1 MEIYAQRYGS
11 GDKVLFLHGAGGNAR
26 SWYFQKEYLKAYV
39 EVIPVDMPG
48 HGVNADGDGLHSI
61 EEYRDYVYEV
71 TKKLEIDK
79 CYVVGHSMGGAV
91 ALSFALA
98 HQDMLKGLVLITT
111 GAKLRIVPEI
121 LEGLKTDKEKAIR
134 AVMDFGFAQTSPAKL
149 KEGGVKEMM
158 GCKTEVIYG
167 DFDACEHFDATDSVS
182 RIKVPTLII
191 AGKYD
196 LLTPPKFSEYLHR
209 KIEGSRFVL
218 VEDAGHMV
226 TLEKPKEVNE
236 AIREFV
242 EAKSHRPQVADQKI

>member
-1 MEIYAQRYGS
+1 MEIYAQRYG
-11 GDKVLFLHGAGGNAR
+11 GGEKVLLLHGAGGNAR

-48 HGVNADGDGLHSI
+48 HGVNAAGDGLHSI
-61 EEYRDYVYEV
+61 EEYRDHVYEV
-71 TKKLEIDK
+71 TRKLGIDK
-79 CYVVGHSMGGAV
+79 CYVAGHSMGGAV
-91 ALSFALA
+91 ALSLALA
-98 HQDMLKGLVLITT
+98 HPDLLKGLILITT

-121 LEGLKTDKEKAIR
+121 LKGLNTDKEKAIQTI
-134 AVMDFGFAQTSPAKL
+134 MDFGFAQTSPANL

-158 GCKTEVIYG
+158 ECKTEVIYG
-167 DFDACEHFDATDSVS
+167 DFNACEHFDATDSVN

-196 LLTPPKFSEYLHR
+196 LLAPPKFSEYLHR
-209 KIEGSRFVL
+209 QIEGSRLVL

-236 AIREFV
+236 AIQEFIT
-242 EAKSHRPQVADQKI
+242 ATSHGSQVADQKI

>member
-11 GDKVLFLHGAGGNAR
+11 GEKVLFLHGAGGNAK

-39 EVIPVDMPG
+39 EVIPIDMPG
-48 HGVNADGDGLHSI
+48 HGVDAGGVGLKSI

-71 TKKLEIDK
+71 VRKFSIDG

-98 HQDMLKGLVLITT
+98 YQDMLKGLVLITT

-134 AVMDFGFAQTSPAKL
+134 TIMDYGFAQTSPAKL

-158 GCKTEVIYG
+158 GSSAEVIYG
-167 DFDACEHFDATDSVS
+167 DFNACEHFDVMDSVR

-196 LLTPPKFSEYLHR
+196 LLAPPKFSEYLHR
-209 KIEGSRFVL
+209 QIEGSRFVL

-236 AIREFV
+236 AIKEFIV
-242 EAKSHRPQVADQKI
+242 ATSSRQQVSC